1 MSNPYYNR
9 WRQQL
14 SELNPMCKLTVHH
27 SPHTLCPSCQNCLC
41 QHACCCFLKGFFS
54 EGCTWLP
61 PQCLD
66 QDQPCYN
73 KPYLAATC
81 VSLVQQTGHHSTS
94 SVQQTGKHPTPGRC
108 WGSYTIS
115 RTSYAQ
121 LPALNN
127 YWDSGDT
134 HCQSGDG
141 SQHYIA
147 TVWSM
152 QCPIETAERS
162 DHQWWLW

>member
-1 MSNPYYNR
+1 MCLHTMQKAYYYMRTWIYNSQTQSACQTHTTTGGGNKWTQSNVYADCAPLTPYSVPIMS
-9 WRQQL
+9 
-14 SELNPMCKLTVHH
+14 KLPLPT
-27 SPHTLCPSCQNCLC
+27 CLLLL
-41 QHACCCFLKGFFS
+41 FESIFS

-134 HCQSGDG
+134 HC
-141 SQHYIA
+141 
-147 TVWSM
+147 
-152 QCPIETAERS
+152 
-162 DHQWWLW
+162 